1 MNLYV
6 ACAICFGLGYVLG
19 RLDGIVRLLRRPGS
33 DLEMAQVTGY
43 ERVDREF
50 PANFAVKKRK
60 VSIDD
65 SKFVTDVSTDGME
78 SIGTA
83 TVGTIT
89 QTEDSISSAANK
101 LAQLKKLK
109 G

>member
-6 ACAICFGLGYVLG
+6 ACAVCFGLGYVMG
-19 RLDGIVRLLRRPGS
+19 RLDSIVRLLRRPES
-33 DLEMAQVTGY
+33 DSFVAQVVRQ
-43 ERVDREF
+43 ERQSQ
-50 PANFAVKKRK
+50 KSRK

-65 SKFVTDVSTDGME
+65 SKFVTDVSTDGLE
-78 SIGTA
+78 SNTKNVIGT
-83 TVGTIT
+83 VT
-89 QTEDSISSAANK
+89 QTEDSITTAANR

>member
-6 ACAICFGLGYVLG
+6 ACTICFGLGYVLG
-19 RLDGIVRLLRRPGS
+19 RLDGIVRLLRRTES
-33 DLEMAQVTGY
+33 DSFVAQVA
-43 ERVDREF
+43 REEKSQK
-50 PANFAVKKRK
+50 NRK

-65 SKFVTDVSTDGME
+65 SKFVTDLSIDGME
-78 SIGTA
+78 SIGTSTLG
-83 TVGTIT
+83 TVT
-89 QTEDSISSAANK
+89 QTEDSISSAASK